1 MSVSIFLHLDKGI
14 ILISDVFQK
23 NQCLVLAEIK
33 VCQDVDCIVGKR
45 GVRMSQIM
53 YNMCGNE
60 G

>member
-1 MSVSIFLHLDKGI
+1 MSVSIFLHIDTGV
-14 ILISDVFQK
+14 ILICDTFQE
-23 NQCLVLAEIK
+23 NQCLVLAEMK
-33 VCQDVDCIVGKR
+33 VCQDLDYIVGKQ